1 MLKPVEKGMK
11 RRLFLSTTSCGI
23 LPGLISAAENDDSME
38 QNIENAANLIQK
50 QIGSG
55 ALESAVL
62 EVRQGAFSEARF
74 FGKAKSVDA
83 IFLLASITKPMA
95 AAGAMLLSDRKELNI
110 SDPVSKFIPEFSE
123 GERKDITIEHLLIHT
138 SGLPDQLPENADL
151 RKAHAPLSEFV
162 KAAIRTP
169 LLFKPG
175 TKYSYQSIG
184 ILLLSEIVERITEI
198 PFPKFLADEVFAP
211 LEMKRSALGLGN
223 FKISDTIHCQTE
235 SSAPESGAGAS
246 ESKSWDWNS
255 SYWRNLASPWG
266 GAHGTAGDVTRFL
279 HSFLKPTGK
288 FMKKETAG
296 MMIRNHTH
304 GLESPR
310 GLGFDLNPESFGK
323 SCSAKTFGHRGAT
336 GTLAW
341 ADPESEASFVILT
354 SLPLGVSEESLIKP
368 VSNWISSAV

>member
-1 MLKPVEKGMK
+1 MK
-11 RRLFLSTTSCGI
+11 RRFFLSTTTCGI
-23 LPGLISAAENDDSME
+23 LPGLISAAENNESME
-38 QNIENAANLIQK
+38 QSIENAVNLIQK
-50 QIGSG
+50 QVDSG
-55 ALESAVL
+55 ALESAAF

-74 FGKAKSVDA
+74 FGKAKSADA
-83 IFLLASITKPMA
+83 IFLLASITKPIA
-95 AAGAMLLSDRKELNI
+95 VAGAMQLFDRKELNI
-110 SDPVSKFIPEFSE
+110 SDPVRKFIPEFSD

-175 TKYSYQSIG
+175 TKYSYQSMG

-211 LEMKRSALGLGN
+211 LEMKRSALGLGD

-235 SSAPESGAGAS
+235 SSAPESGAGALK
-246 ESKSWDWNS
+246 SKDWDWNS

-266 GAHGTAGDVTRFL
+266 GAHGTVGDVTRFL
-279 HSFLKPTGK
+279 HSFLNPTGK
-288 FMKKETAG
+288 LIKKETARL
-296 MMIRNHTH
+296 MIRNHTH

-310 GLGFDLNPESFGK
+310 GLGFDLNPESFGQ

-341 ADPESEASFVILT
+341 ADPKSDASFVMLT
-354 SLPLGVSEESLIKP
+354 SLPLGVSEKSIIKP